1 MVTENLKK
9 DPDSTLTVF
18 DGWPLA
24 VDPFCP
30 AGLHLLT
37 LLETPP
43 DGIRRLVLLPGPSRL
58 ALPTGIE
65 TQISPTINSA
75 GGRLAWEQLRLPQQ
89 AVRRG
94 ANVLVLTRP
103 TPPVASRIPSVYWP
117 TGDEAVPGA
126 RKPLAERLRLALAA
140 GGKSELGQM
149 AWPAD
154 LPAPPTKTPIK
165 TLPPGTHPLFYENS
179 PLEGSAEPLPEAYI
193 LYAGPYDAH
202 SLRLLL
208 AGWSWAA
215 PSLGDE
221 TQLILLHL
229 PQEQQQLLE
238 ENNLTASIRRIQ
250 PGTLA
255 GLAALYRQAAAVVH
269 LGPTVPWG
277 DPVTAALASGQ
288 ALVALD
294 EPLTAAR
301 CGPAAYLVPPDN
313 PRALGA
319 AILTLIV
326 EEQLNGELREAARK
340 QVSGWGL

>member
-1 MVTENLKK
+1 MITENLKK

-24 VDPFCP
+24 YDPFRP

-37 LLETPP
+37 LLEAPP
-43 DGIRRLVLLPGPSRL
+43 DGTRRMVLLPGPSRL
-58 ALPTGIE
+58 ALPSGSE
-65 TQISPTINSA
+65 VLLHPTSNSA
-75 GGRLAWEQLRLPQQ
+75 AGRLAWEQLRLPQL
-89 AVRRG
+89 AVKCG
-94 ANVLVLTRP
+94 ASTLVLTRP
-103 TPPVASRIPSVYWP
+103 TPPVTGRIPCIYWP
-117 TGDEAVPGA
+117 TGDEDVPGA
-126 RKPLAERLRLALAA
+126 RKSLAERLRLAFAA
-140 GGKSELGQM
+140 GGMSELGQLV
-149 AWPAD
+149 WPAD
-154 LPAPPTKTPIK
+154 LPPPSSKTPLK
-165 TLPPGTHPLFYENS
+165 TLPTRTHPLFYENNL
-179 PLEGSAEPLPEAYI
+179 LEASTEPLDPTYI
-193 LYAGPYDAH
+193 LYAGPYDARN
-202 SLRLLL
+202 LRLLL

-221 TQLILLHL
+221 TQLVLMHL
-229 PQEQQQLLE
+229 PQEQQRLLD
-238 ENNLTASIRRIQ
+238 ENDLTASVRRVQ

-277 DPVTAALASGQ
+277 GPVAAALASGQ

-301 CGPAAYLVPPDN
+301 CGPAAYLVPPNN

-319 AILTLIV
+319 AVLTLIV
-326 EEQLNGELREAARK
+326 EEQVNEQLREAARK